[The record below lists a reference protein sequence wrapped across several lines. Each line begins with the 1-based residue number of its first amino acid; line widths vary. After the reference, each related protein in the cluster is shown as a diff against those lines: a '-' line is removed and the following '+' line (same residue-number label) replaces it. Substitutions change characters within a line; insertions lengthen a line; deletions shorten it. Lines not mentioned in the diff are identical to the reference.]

1 MFVYYK
7 MTSLGV
13 DAYVG
18 TLNYKTLKQD
28 GTKHPQTVVLQGH
41 MENLGQAGSG
51 YTYMEWVSIP
61 STTNIIPAVVIPYDC
76 KIVKIT
82 VVYMADTPIRFTA
95 PTDIITFD
103 IGKITDG
110 TALPPTLTNWNSYTG
125 TTGFL
130 TWSNIVNDNT
140 YPRTIAE
147 TDIDITAGDC
157 VGVLARESGAIN
169 PTTQEIQF
177 LFEIEV

>member
-1 MFVYYK
+1 

-28 GTKHPQTVVLQGH
+28 GTKHPQTAVLQGH

-51 YTYMEWVSIP
+51 YTYMEWVSLP
-61 STTNIIPAVVIPYDC
+61 SNSGIIPAVVIPYDC
-76 KIVKIT
+76 KIVKIS
-82 VVYMADTPIRFTA
+82 VVYMADTPITFSNPA
-95 PTDIITFD
+95 DLITFD
-103 IGKITDG
+103 IGKINTNTSD
-110 TALPPTLTNWNSYTG
+110 PPTLTNWNSYTG
-125 TTGFL
+125 TAGFL
-130 TWSNIVNDNT
+130 TWSSAVNNKT
-140 YPRTIAE
+140 YPRTISE